1 MHIESGSLWLDLAP
15 ELAEEVLTLAAG
27 SASEQERRA
36 YLEERE
42 AISGIET
49 VDIREDAFLSFDA
62 RWIDRFGILEAILTS
77 ISEEMPIA
85 GCSLHRVRTREE
97 ERSYIDIVRGQRVLM
112 IYAMV
117 PTLLSRPALR
127 TLLSRFE

>member
-1 MHIESGSLWLDLAP
+1 MHIESGSIWLDFAP
-15 ELAEEVLTLAAG
+15 ELAEEILRLAAD

-36 YLEERE
+36 YVEERE
-42 AISGIET
+42 AISGIEI
-49 VDIREDAFLSFDA
+49 VDIREDAFRSFDA
-62 RWIDRFGILEAILTS
+62 RWIDRFGILERIRTS
-77 ISEEMPIA
+77 ILDEIPIS

-97 ERSYIDIVRGQRVLM
+97 ERSHIASVRGQRVLR

-127 TLLSRFE
+127 TLLRGVE